1 MHSLRLTAPLVT
13 VLFLFSDLDAGET
26 FFVSPSGNDANAGTS
41 ESAAWKTVAKVNG
54 APLAPG
60 DTVAFQRGGVWR
72 ESLEPTASGTADAPL
87 IFTAYGEGAAPVL
100 DGSDEIAATGTR
112 IATGGPFFAVLL
124 DGAFLRT
131 PADWTAEGD
140 TLVLTREVPQGTSL
154 RVVRRENAV
163 NLQRLRHIVLKHL
176 HVDATAKMHGGYN
189 FRIEGCED
197 VLVEDC
203 HATRGGK
210 HHFGVINST
219 GVILR
224 RCHAS
229 LVMPDQG
236 RGGASAFVSYS
247 DKSRKGDTSLY
258 EDCVVEE
265 YADAPDG
272 KGMYPA
278 FVTHGEGIGRVEIVR
293 LVSRGAGLTFNNEE
307 SGAELILS
315 ESRFEDADVG
325 LYGKNALIRTTEI
338 RRGVLTLDGEGNRA
352 EFCRLLDLN
361 PGFAGYQAA
370 IVNTGKGNVLEDC
383 EVVLD
388 PAAKPFNAAL
398 ALVSPESALTWRRC
412 NFRTPSCVVRTLFPD
427 VRASG
432 CVAEGNTYPTT
443 ATFHLKGVE
452 KPLDLA
458 AWREFG
464 LDVK

>member
-1 MHSLRLTAPLVT
+1 MKRIICLAWTLFLLAAPLTAGQT
-13 VLFLFSDLDAGET
+13 Y
-26 FFVSPSGNDANAGTS
+26 FVSPSGDDAAAGTS
-41 ESAAWKTVAKVNG
+41 EAMAWRTSAKVN
-54 APLAPG
+54 AATLAPG
-60 DTVAFQRGGVWR
+60 DTVAFQRGGVWQ
-72 ESLEPTASGTADAPL
+72 ESLQPTSSGTSEAP
-87 IFTAYGEGAAPVL
+87 ITFTAYGEGDAPVF
-100 DGSDEIAATGTR
+100 DGSDDVSAPGAR
-112 IATGGPFFAVLL
+112 IETGGPFFAVIL
-124 DGAFLRT
+124 DGTFLRT

-140 TLVLTREVPQGTSL
+140 TTLVLKREVPAGKSL

-163 NLQRLRHIVLKHL
+163 NLQGLRHVILKYL

-197 VLVEDC
+197 IRLENC
-203 HATRGGK
+203 LATRGGK

-224 RCHAS
+224 RCHAA

-258 EDCVVEE
+258 EDCLVEN

-293 LVSRGAGLTFNNEE
+293 LVSRGAGFTFSNLE
-307 SGAELILS
+307 SGATLILR
-315 ESRFEDADVG
+315 ESLFEDADVG
-325 LYGKNALIRTTEI
+325 LYGRNGLVQKTVIK
-338 RRGVLTLDGEGNRA
+338 RGVLTLDGEGNRV
-352 EFCRLLDLN
+352 EQSRFLELN
-361 PGFAGYQAA
+361 PGLAGYQAA

-398 ALVSPESALTWRRC
+398 ALVSPESAMTWRRC
-412 NFRTPSCVVRTLFPD
+412 TFTTPSCVVRTLFPD
-427 VRASG
+427 VPAAG
-432 CVAEGNTYPTT
+432 CVAEENTYPAT

-458 AWREFG
+458 AWRALG